1 MFGLFTVNVK
11 VTYKGKVICVL
22 YRKHFIF
29 QKSAEKFAD
38 EIEEVQLGVKADLSL
53 DKTRLKGLITI
64 SDRYQEDYY
73 FKKVSCGI
81 EVATCL
87 ET

>member
-11 VTYKGKVICVL
+11 VTYKGKVIAVL

-29 QKSAEKFAD
+29 QKSAEEFAE
-38 EIEEVQLGVKADLSL
+38 EIEEVQVGVKADLSL
-53 DKTRLKGLITI
+53 DKTQLKGLVTI
-64 SDRYQEDYY
+64 SDRFQEEYY

-87 ET
+87 ES

>member
-22 YRKHFIF
+22 YRKYFIF
-29 QKSAEKFAD
+29 RKSAEEFAE

>member
-29 QKSAEKFAD
+29 QKSAEEFAE
-38 EIEEVQLGVKADLSL
+38 EIEEVQLGVKADSSL
-53 DKTRLKGLITI
+53 DKTQLRGLITI
-64 SDRYQEDYY
+64 SDRWQEEYY
-73 FKKVSCGI
+73 FKKVSCGVDV
-81 EVATCL
+81 ETCL

>member
-11 VTYKGKVICVL
+11 VTYKGRVISVL

-29 QKSAEKFAD
+29 RKSAEEFAE

-53 DKTRLKGLITI
+53 DRTQLRGLVTI
-64 SDRYQEDYY
+64 SDRYQEEYY

-81 EVATCL
+81 DVATCL